1 MFSWVV
7 ELTRMQAYSPS
18 NETLNNSLKMYID
31 ISESIKKL
39 IVNNPLLF
47 HPFKDEQAI
56 DIGLTSFYLLQ
67 QDGKE
72 VVPLV

>member
-1 MFSWVV
+1 
-7 ELTRMQAYSPS
+7 MQAYSPS

-56 DIGLTSFYLLQ
+56 DKSLLKSKQ
-67 QDGKE
+67 VFISKT
-72 VVPLV
+72 P